1 MRRCFNVTDVLTVII
16 LKCLASAGDSIDY
29 VTAIRGLQLIG
40 FFCQYVNFEF
50 FHVSC
55 EGVSSFKV
63 VAVELSRVLKTI
75 LEKW

>member
-40 FFCQYVNFEF
+40 FFFANMSILNSSE
-50 FHVSC
+50 C
-55 EGVSSFKV
+55 EEVCPLK
-63 VAVELSRVLKTI
+63 LSP
-75 LEKW
+75 